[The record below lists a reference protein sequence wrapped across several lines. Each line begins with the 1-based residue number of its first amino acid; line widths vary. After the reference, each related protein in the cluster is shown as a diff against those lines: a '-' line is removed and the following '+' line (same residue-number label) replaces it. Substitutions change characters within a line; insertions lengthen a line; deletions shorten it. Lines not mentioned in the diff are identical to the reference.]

1 MRLFVVATAVF
12 LGLAA
17 VPVSADLTLS
27 GRSSIA
33 AIGLPSIG
41 QERLM
46 LKENQV
52 RRDLLDRGR
61 AYSYLI
67 DLDKQEV
74 SVLDHALRSAEI
86 YPIAGSR
93 QAKLAGKKPIRMNL
107 ARTQGEFA
115 IRHWQ
120 CQEHSLQAE
129 TAAML
134 GSEPV
139 TFRLRGNVW
148 LAAKTPEQAE
158 METLGK
164 AADQPNYLLGLPSM
178 AQIPADQA
186 EVVGEVL
193 RQLVGK
199 GMLCGLDLEA
209 RYAGKGR
216 MAELAGKMA
225 TRLTVFYA
233 DFSTQAIADESFVI
247 PTGYRVIR
255 K

>member
-1 MRLFVVATAVF
+1 MRIRLLASA
-12 LGLAA
+12 LAA
-17 VPVSADLTLS
+17 LLPLPAGADLVMS
-27 GRSSIA
+27 GRSSVA

-46 LKENQV
+46 LKANQV
-52 RRDLLDRGR
+52 RRDLIDRGR

-67 DLDKQEV
+67 DLDKRQV
-74 SVLDHALRSAEI
+74 SVLDHALRSAEVFTLGG
-86 YPIAGSR
+86 AR
-93 QAKLAGKKPIRMNL
+93 RAKLAGKKPIRISL
-107 ARTQGEFA
+107 ARAQGEFA

-120 CQEHSLQAE
+120 CLEHSLQAE
-129 TAAML
+129 TAAIL
-134 GSEPV
+134 GTEPA
-139 TFRLRGNVW
+139 TFRLRGSVW
-148 LAAKTPEQAE
+148 LAAKTPEQAD

-178 AQIPADQA
+178 AGIPADQA

-199 GMLCGLDLEA
+199 GMLCALDLEA
-209 RYAGKGR
+209 RYAGSGR

-225 TRLTVFYA
+225 TRLTVFYT
-233 DFSTQAIADESFVI
+233 DFSVQAIADESFTI
-247 PTGYRVIR
+247 PAGYRVTR